1 MGKIGIRIVASFV
14 VVLLSAA
21 TFKLFERLYDTRSIG
36 CGDCIFVS
44 SFQSGDS
51 TISVPFFS
59 ESPGTH
65 IFRFNLRRVQ
75 CNRPSIFIPFIDGNY
90 LAVYL
95 NGHLIGT
102 SGNLLGLASLR
113 WNKPELFLMEKDL
126 QRDSNEVKLVV
137 KTENTV
143 GVFYPIFVGDLRY
156 AKTRYI
162 LLGFLNQVLNQ
173 FYISVFVVLGIF
185 MILLPFMIGL
195 RKHRAVVGIS
205 LILFALYLVD
215 YLYIP
220 YLPLPY
226 AFYKKIVVSS
236 LYLSMSLY
244 ALGFIYEFGYKGAL
258 RNAGYVLV
266 IINAVLSLLLLAT
279 KNDSVIVRRTYL
291 KLDVT
296 VFLSMAFIL
305 LLFFKRA
312 LVPPE
317 TKSSD
322 FLTTLSF
329 YAVLFL
335 LLYVFRDVYVLITNS
350 PVPLLTQ
357 FVLPVFLLIN
367 VSYIVNDFTTL
378 YRRLV
383 LEKRRAE
390 FLEMESMR
398 DPLTGA
404 LNRRFLWKIRE
415 IVPEL
420 YTVCL
425 IDIDGFKEFNDQF
438 GHLLGDCVL
447 RKMVSKMTSSL
458 RKDDH
463 IIRYGGDEFVILL
476 YKTSGRD
483 AEQVVGKIRDQ
494 FLSEKIV
501 CEGKEFTLSFSY
513 GIAAIGEG
521 NSLEDL
527 LKIADSRLYEA
538 KNSKAKA

>member
-1 MGKIGIRIVASFV
+1 MGKIGIGILVPLV
-14 VVLLSAA
+14 VVLLSIA

-51 TISVPFFS
+51 TISIPFFS

-75 CNRPSIFIPFIDGNY
+75 CDKPSIFIPFIDGNY

-95 NGHLIGT
+95 NGHLIGM
-102 SGNLLGLASLR
+102 SGNLLGPASLR

-156 AKTRYI
+156 AKARYI
-162 LLGFLNQVLNQ
+162 LLGFLNQILNQ
-173 FYISVFVVLGIF
+173 FYISFFVVLGIF

-205 LILFALYLVD
+205 LILFALYFVD

-236 LYLSMSLY
+236 LYLAMSLY

-291 KLDVT
+291 KMDVT

-312 LVPPE
+312 LVPP
-317 TKSSD
+317 KPNHQI
-322 FLTTLSF
+322 F
-329 YAVLFL
+329 
-335 LLYVFRDVYVLITNS
+335 
-350 PVPLLTQ
+350 
-357 FVLPVFLLIN
+357 
-367 VSYIVNDFTTL
+367 
-378 YRRLV
+378 
-383 LEKRRAE
+383 
-390 FLEMESMR
+390 
-398 DPLTGA
+398 
-404 LNRRFLWKIRE
+404 
-415 IVPEL
+415 
-420 YTVCL
+420 
-425 IDIDGFKEFNDQF
+425 
-438 GHLLGDCVL
+438 
-447 RKMVSKMTSSL
+447 
-458 RKDDH
+458 
-463 IIRYGGDEFVILL
+463 
-476 YKTSGRD
+476 
-483 AEQVVGKIRDQ
+483 
-494 FLSEKIV
+494 
-501 CEGKEFTLSFSY
+501 
-513 GIAAIGEG
+513 
-521 NSLEDL
+521 
-527 LKIADSRLYEA
+527 
-538 KNSKAKA
+538 